1 MKEFLKRVFYILYR
15 PLSLIQTKS
24 VSAFF
29 ISWGYFIKSE
39 SFYNHSESEEVND
52 RIKMHHTL
60 STRVIDPSEEIHF
73 LEFGVFRGTT
83 FRIWTQNNKNPSS
96 VFSGFDTFTGLPED
110 WGNEKK
116 GSYSAQGI
124 LPDIQD
130 PRVFFYKGLIQDTLP
145 VYVKEMTKTKRKV
158 IHIDVDLYNASLF
171 TLIYLQSMLQKGDI
185 LIFDDFFTITKA
197 AYEFR
202 AFIDYLSL
210 YTVDFKPL
218 FKCRRGHFVI
228 QIQ

>member
-1 MKEFLKRVFYILYR
+1 MKEFLKRVFYFLYR

-29 ISWGYFIKSE
+29 ISSGYFIKSE
-39 SFYNHSESEEVND
+39 SFYNHSQASEVND
-52 RIKMHHTL
+52 RIEMHHTL

-116 GSYSAQGI
+116 GSYSAHGI

-130 PRVFFYKGLIQDTLP
+130 TRVFFYKGLIQDTLP
-145 VYVKEMTKTKRKV
+145 VYVKEMTNAKRKI

-171 TLIYLQSMLQKGDI
+171 TLIYLQSLLQKGDI

-210 YTVDFKPL
+210 YQVDFKPL